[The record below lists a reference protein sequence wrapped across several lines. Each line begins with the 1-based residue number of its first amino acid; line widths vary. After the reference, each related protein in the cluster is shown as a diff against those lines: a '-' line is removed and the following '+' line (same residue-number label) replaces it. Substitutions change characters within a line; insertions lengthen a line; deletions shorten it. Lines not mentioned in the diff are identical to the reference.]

1 MNTAAIDQYR
11 KRLDFLFEKG
21 RELLSDPELQSH
33 WSRYLCVLVS
43 GFLETSLQTLY
54 YEYAK
59 QKAAPFVANY
69 VDAQIGRFQNPN
81 MDRILAL
88 TNSFSPD
95 WAVGLRTATD
105 GEIKDS
111 IDSIVANRHKIAHG
125 ESVGISFSRIS
136 QYYKDARRVV
146 SLIETQLRQ

>member
-1 MNTAAIDQYR
+1 MNTSAVDQSR

-21 RELLSDPELQSH
+21 RELLNDPELQSH

-59 QKAAPFVANY
+59 DKAAPFVANY
-69 VDAQIGRFQNPN
+69 VDVQIGRFQNPN

-88 TNSFSPD
+88 TQSFSPD
-95 WAVGLRTATD
+95 WASALRNATD
-105 GEIKDS
+105 GELKTRLIALSRTGIKLLT
-111 IDSIVANRHKIAHG
+111 ANQLRFPSR
-125 ESVGISFSRIS
+125 ESVNTTRMHV
-136 QYYKDARRVV
+136 R
-146 SLIETQLRQ
+146 LLT